1 MKRLDLN
8 MPTASETSSQN
19 EASSQT
25 EAVDFAQSPSNQTPS
40 QIGLESQPKMH
51 KVAFKWVIITLSLS
65 IIFGSL
71 TGYGA
76 HKLWA
81 RNRGNTTAV
90 QSGTIQQLAKTGQ
103 IKVGDT
109 FGSEDAAFKDS
120 AEGYLEAGGID
131 GEGSHK
137 LLRPGGVSQTV
148 YLTSS
153 VTDLDKFIGM
163 NVKVYGETY
172 QGQKAGWLMDV
183 GRVKVINPQGKKPA
197 AD

>member
-8 MPTASETSSQN
+8 ITEETLQP
-19 EASSQT
+19 AAT
-25 EAVDFAQSPSNQTPS
+25 EAVSSVSPSSNQVARS
-40 QIGLESQPKMH
+40 ISLESQPEMK
-51 KVAFKWVIITLSLS
+51 KIALKWVILTLSLS
-65 IIFGSL
+65 LIFGSL
-71 TGYGA
+71 TGFGA
-76 HKLWA
+76 HQLLA
-81 RNRGNTTAV
+81 RGQNNNGSSKQAA
-90 QSGTIQQLAKTGQ
+90 IQQVAETGK
-103 IKVGDT
+103 IKAGDT

-153 VTDLDKFIGM
+153 ITDLDKFIGM

-183 GRVKVINPQGKKPA
+183 GKVEVINPQGKKPTS
-197 AD
+197 D